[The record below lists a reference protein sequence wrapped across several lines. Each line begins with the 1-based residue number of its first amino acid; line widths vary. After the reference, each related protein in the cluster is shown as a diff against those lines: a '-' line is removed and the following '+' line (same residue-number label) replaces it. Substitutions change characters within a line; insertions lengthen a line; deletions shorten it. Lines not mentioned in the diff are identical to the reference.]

1 MTEYLTIAG
10 ESEEEFVERKSRF
23 IGCCR
28 HVETEAEALAFLDE
42 RRKEHWNAT
51 HNVFAYVLRAGQQKR
66 CSDDGEPQ
74 GTAGVPVL
82 DVLQK
87 AGVTDICMVV
97 TRYFGGIL
105 LGAGGLVR
113 AYTHGAA
120 IALEA
125 AEKLHMTPCRL
136 LRLRMD
142 YSLYGKVT
150 YILPKYNIRT
160 EKSDFTE
167 NVTLTLLIKASRAE
181 AFEAELT
188 ELTNGAVTAV
198 TLDEYCADML

>member
-1 MTEYLTIAG
+1 MTDYLTIAG
-10 ESEEEFVERKSRF
+10 EAKAEFVERKSRF
-23 IGCCR
+23 IGHCR
-28 HVETEAEALAFLDE
+28 HVETEAEALAFLE
-42 RRKEHWNAT
+42 GLRKEHWDAA
-51 HNVFAYVLRAGQQKR
+51 HNVFAYILRERQLKR

-125 AEKLHMTPCRL
+125 AQKRHMTVCRL
-136 LRLRMD
+136 LRLRMN
-142 YSLYGKVT
+142 YSIYGKVT

-160 EKSDFTE
+160 EKSDFAE
-167 NVTLTLLIKASRAE
+167 DITLTLLIKASRAD
-181 AFEAELT
+181 AFQAELT
-188 ELTNGAVTAV
+188 ELTNGTVAAVTV
-198 TLDEYCADML
+198 DEYCADMA